1 MWGTSEFIL
10 RTLTMPSNRRSL
22 RNHGRSSL
30 LKYYTCCAGKW
41 LPTFRKSVMLD
52 TKDAGAKLPRNVRD
66 YFSVDIACGIADFIC
81 FAQHK
86 VQWRAPLRIVMN
98 EFSDFI

>member
-1 MWGTSEFIL
+1 
-10 RTLTMPSNRRSL
+10 
-22 RNHGRSSL
+22 
-30 LKYYTCCAGKW
+30 
-41 LPTFRKSVMLD
+41 MLD